1 MEEKI
6 QEMVKDLH
14 PIQAQRFLIMLSKL
28 HLDEHPLTQE
38 DLFYLLAEA

>member
-6 QEMVKDLH
+6 IEMAKDLH
-14 PIQAQRFLIMLSKL
+14 PIQAQRFLIMLSEM